1 MTIDLTSGLDDAREF
16 MLTDKPAD
24 PQLRESVSM
33 WISDDQGVIGLPR
46 VGIEA
51 IGESWERHDMQVN
64 LAFPDGRAVIVR
76 GPGDRFSSVD
86 GDGVNRALR
95 AGALEFRCVE
105 PFAKWTLSYE
115 GKALDTTAAAL
126 ASGDSSDARPVDL
139 QVHVETT
146 MAAPPWVPGSLV
158 DTAQE
163 MMNTGIEGR
172 MISDRYEQLCR
183 AQGTVRVGNEETS
196 FTGSGLRI
204 RRQGVRNV
212 EGFWGHCWQS
222 ALFPNGRGFGF
233 LAFPP
238 RPDGEASFNEGYVF
252 DGQRLVAA
260 EVVDAPWLRRLQP
273 TGEDV
278 SLVLRTADGDVRI
291 EGETVLSTF
300 LAGGTNRDFA
310 PALQQ
315 AGARY
320 RWDGDETYGMI
331 ERSMPVDKLEG

>member
-1 MTIDLTSGLDDAREF
+1 MTIDLTSGLDESREF
-16 MLTDKPAD
+16 LLTDKPAD

-51 IGESWERHDMQVN
+51 IGESWETRDFQVN

-76 GPGDRFSSVD
+76 EA
-86 GDGVNRALR
+86 GDGLSPADSDGVSRALR
-95 AGALEFRCVE
+95 AGGLEFRCVE
-105 PFAKWTLSYE
+105 PFVKWTLSYE
-115 GKALDTTAAAL
+115 GKGLDTTASAL
-126 ASGDSSDARPVDL
+126 ARGDSSDARPVDL
-139 QVHVETT
+139 QIHVETT

-158 DTAQE
+158 DQAEE
-163 MMNTGIEGR
+163 MMNKGIEGR
-172 MISDRYEQLCR
+172 FISDRYEQLCR
-183 AQGTVRVGNEETS
+183 AQGAVRIGNEETS
-196 FTGSGLRI
+196 FTGTGLRI

-238 RPDGEASFNEGYVF
+238 RPDGEDSFNEGYVF
-252 DGQRLVAA
+252 DGEQLVAA
-260 EVVDAPWLRRLQP
+260 QVVDAPWMTRLQP
-273 TGEDV
+273 SGEDV
-278 SLVLRTADGDVRI
+278 SLVLRTANGDVRI

-300 LAGGTNRDFA
+300 LAGGTNHDFA

-315 AGARY
+315 AGACY

-331 ERSMPVDKLEG
+331 ERSTPVDKLAS